1 MFRLSCAAAVTLI
14 MACVAMPDTASAQF
28 NRPWCS
34 QGRIGSMTPDDCSF
48 NTLAQCRAAVSG
60 TSRSC
65 TRNLQYQD
73 GQKKRKRAPRYD

>member
-1 MFRLSCAAAVTLI
+1 MSRLLCAVFILIITGAAT
-14 MACVAMPDTASAQF
+14 PDAANAQF

-34 QGRIGSMTPDDCSF
+34 QGRIGSMSPDDCSF

-65 TRNLQYQD
+65 TRNARYE
-73 GQKKRKRAPRYD
+73 GGKKQRKRAPRYD